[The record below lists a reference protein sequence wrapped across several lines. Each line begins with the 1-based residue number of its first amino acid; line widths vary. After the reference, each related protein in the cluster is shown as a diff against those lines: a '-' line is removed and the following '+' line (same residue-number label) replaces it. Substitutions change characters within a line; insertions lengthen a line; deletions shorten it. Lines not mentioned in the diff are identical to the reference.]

1 MLAQV
6 VVNGVLQGGLFAL
19 VALGLTLVFGVLGL
33 VNLAHGAVLIA
44 GGYLAYELQRQ
55 IGLDPLVS
63 LLIVVPVM
71 FVIAYPVQR
80 YLLTG
85 LMRRGS
91 DVPLVATFGISLIVE
106 GVLVQ
111 AFTSN
116 ATSLNAAYAISGRSF
131 LGIHV
136 QVISVIALGLALA
149 IALGMH
155 LGLTRTRIGIA
166 VRAAAADPATASTM
180 GLDIRR
186 IYAATFAAG
195 AAVAAIGGVIVGLE
209 SSLTPTG
216 GLQWLV
222 TGFAVVVLGGIGNV
236 RGTVIA
242 ALVLGVVQALGG
254 QVFGSEYSQLVVY
267 GTFFIVLAIRPTGLF
282 RSQLA

>member
-1 MLAQV
+1 MLAQD

-44 GGYLAYELQRQ
+44 GGYVAYELQRQ

-71 FVIAYPVQR
+71 FLIAYPVQR

-85 LMRRGS
+85 LMRRGP

-106 GVLVQ
+106 GVLAQ

-116 ATSLNAAYAISGRSF
+116 PRALNAAYAVSGLRF

-136 QVISVIALGLALA
+136 QVIAVIALGLALA
-149 IALGMH
+149 IALAMH
-155 LGLTRTRIGIA
+155 MGLTRTRIGIA
-166 VRAAAADPATASTM
+166 VRAAAADPATARTM
-180 GLDIRR
+180 GLDVRR

-195 AAVAAIGGVIVGLE
+195 AAVAAVGGVIIGLE

-216 GLQWLV
+216 DLQWLV

-242 ALVLGVVQALGG
+242 ALLLGVVQALGG
-254 QVFGSEYSQLVVY
+254 QVFGSAYSQLVVY
-267 GTFFIVLAIRPTGLF
+267 GAFFIVLAIRPTGLF